1 VLAGELALALLTLP
15 VWLLVMEGS
24 HLYTA
29 RYVARV
35 GEEMR
40 RILRAVIVG
49 ALLVLAFGFFLRLQ
63 HLSRLWVISLFVW
76 VLLLLVLER
85 TLARRTFR
93 SLRSTGRL
101 VRRVVIIGAN
111 DEALEL
117 GRAFAEHA
125 ELGYEVVGYLA
136 WEDQVV
142 APLRSAVLGPVSAT
156 ESVVERLGI
165 SGVVL
170 AVTAVPAQET
180 NRLVR
185 RLTDEHIHVEI
196 SSALCDI
203 AVNRFRLQ
211 EHDGH
216 PVVYVEPTV
225 HSGWRAVAKR
235 AFDVAFAAAALVVT
249 APLLLVCAILIKLD
263 SPGPVFFRQE
273 RVGRGGGRF
282 QLLKLRSM
290 TVDAEARKDE
300 LAALNEADGPL
311 FKMTHDPRVTRV
323 GRVLR
328 RLSIDEIPQFWNV
341 LRGEMSVVGPRPAL
355 ASEMEQWSPELR
367 DRLRVKPG
375 ITGSWQVS
383 GRAAA
388 TFEQYQRLDLYY
400 VHNWSLAHDV
410 AIVARTIPAVVKGKG
425 AA

>member
-1 VLAGELALALLTLP
+1 
-15 VWLLVMEGS
+15 MEAS
-24 HLYTA
+24 HLYSA

-40 RILRAVIVG
+40 RIMRAVMVG
-49 ALLVLAFGFFLRLQ
+49 ALLVLATGFFLRLP
-63 HLSRLWVISLFVW
+63 HLSRLWVASLFTW
-76 VLLLLVLER
+76 VLVFLVAER
-85 TLARRTFR
+85 TMARRRFR
-93 SLRSTGRL
+93 SLRSNRRL
-101 VRRVVIIGAN
+101 VRRVAIVGAN

-117 GRAFAEHA
+117 GQAFAEHP
-125 ELGYEVVGYLA
+125 ELGYEVIGYLA
-136 WEDQVV
+136 WNDEVV
-142 APLRSAVLGPVSAT
+142 PPLAGSVIGSVAET
-156 ESVVERLGI
+156 ESVVENLGI
-165 SGVVL
+165 AGVVL
-170 AVTAVPAQET
+170 AVTAIPAHAT

-185 RLTDEHIHVEI
+185 RLTDEHVHVEI

-235 AFDVAFAAAALVVT
+235 VFDMTFAVAALLVT
-249 APLLLVCAILIKLD
+249 SPLLLVCAVLIKLD

-273 RVGRGGGRF
+273 RVGRGGARF
-282 QLLKLRSM
+282 KLLKLRSM
-290 TVDAEARKDE
+290 TVDAEARKSE
-300 LAALNEADGPL
+300 LVALNEADGPL
-311 FKMTHDPRVTRV
+311 FKMAHDPRVTRV
-323 GRVLR
+323 GQVLR

-341 LRGEMSVVGPRPAL
+341 VRGEMSVVGPRPAL
-355 ASEMEQWSPELR
+355 ASEMEKWSPELIE
-367 DRLRVKPG
+367 RLRVKPG

-383 GRAAA
+383 GRAAS

-410 AIVARTIPAVVKGKG
+410 AIVARTVPAVVKGKG